1 MATIPEFY
9 HKAVL
14 EGRGLNPIF
23 LVKAGKAGNCVAQAP
38 ETTPKNLI

>member
-9 HKAVL
+9 HQAVL

-23 LVKAGKAGNCVAQAP
+23 LVNPNDLKSSDLLVWGIGS
-38 ETTPKNLI
+38 